1 MKKIATIALTIAL
14 MSVVANAAIIT
25 VDPVEILTPTDGAG
39 SGWMGGPDYDPT
51 GLRRYTF
58 RLVDEG
64 PELTDIW
71 AVDIYIAS
79 EPGGSGIFN
88 YHAFG
93 GGLSIDTEPLADTYT
108 NGGSGYN
115 KAMDTWLA
123 HDFDWLS
130 LPVQHDVS
138 GPHAGFNPEIHVA
151 ASSIMVG
158 SGVAF
163 LQVITDGDLKW
174 YGRDKTSGDII
185 PTGEIGRAG
194 ASFQTGGTTIPE
206 PATMGLMLF
215 GAIGM
220 IARKRRS

>member
-14 MSVVANAAIIT
+14 MSVAANAAIIT
-25 VDPVEILTPTDGAG
+25 VDPVEILTAGDGAG
-39 SGWMGGPDYDPT
+39 TTWMGGPDYDPT

-64 PELTDIW
+64 PELTDVW

-93 GGLSIDTEPLADTYT
+93 GGLSVDDHPNANTYT
-108 NGGSGYN
+108 NGASGYN

-123 HDFDWLS
+123 DGFGF
-130 LPVQHDVS
+130 LPTPIHHDVS
-138 GPHAGFNPEIHVA
+138 GPHGGFNPEIHVA
-151 ASSIMVG
+151 AASGNVG
-158 SGVAF
+158 SGAAF
-163 LQVITDGDLKW
+163 LQVITDGDVKW
-174 YGRDKTSGDII
+174 YGRDKGTGDII
-185 PTGEIGRAG
+185 PTGEIGRG
-194 ASFQTGGTTIPE
+194 GQSFRTGGTTIPE